1 MEGRYRGDIG
11 EIERVSLEIEQA
23 PPPYISLH
31 PPTSPLHLAPSPPS
45 PSRRRRRSTSSSA
58 RPSSSTAGCRRSG
71 RRSSRRL
78 GLGWGLGIGL
88 G

>member
-31 PPTSPLHLAPSPPS
+31 PPTSPLHLPYISPP
-45 PSRRRRRSTSSSA
+45 PPPHRAGGGGVRA
-58 RPSSSTAGCRRSG
+58 RARGRAQVRPAAVAQGGARAG
-71 RRSSRRL
+71 
-78 GLGWGLGIGL
+78 GWAWAGG
-88 G
+88 